1 MVTIINYK
9 KHITKDGRD
18 FLVLIVQGGIE
29 MVQSKKTGNYYATIR
44 QANVPSTFDELTCKS
59 LVGTEL
65 SGMVE
70 KVETDPYEYTIK
82 ETGEVIELSHRWQY
96 NPNEPKPKV
105 EKSTSTI
112 DDFIIPQ
119 RQEKFS
125 MNGVE
130 H

>member
-1 MVTIINYK
+1 MVKIINYK
-9 KHITKDGRD
+9 KHITEDGKD

-29 MVQSKKTGNYYATIR
+29 MVKSQKTKSYYATIR

-59 LVGTEL
+59 LVGTDL
-65 SGMVE
+65 SGCVE
-70 KVETDPYEYTIK
+70 KVATDPYEYTIK
-82 ETGEVIELSHRWQY
+82 DTGEVIELSHRWQY
-96 NPNEPKPKV
+96 NPNDAVPIV

-112 DDFIIPQ
+112 DDFIKPQ
-119 RQEKFS
+119 IQEKFS